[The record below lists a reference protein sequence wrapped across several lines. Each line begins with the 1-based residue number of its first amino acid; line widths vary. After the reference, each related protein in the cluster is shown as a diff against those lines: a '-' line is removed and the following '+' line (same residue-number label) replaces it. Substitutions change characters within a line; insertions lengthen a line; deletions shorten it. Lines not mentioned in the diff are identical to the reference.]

1 MKKAPIFFAFIL
13 LIFPLT
19 SAINLN
25 IEEKSS
31 NAVLI
36 PEINRPAIFTLNIKN
51 LGPTDNIEFYNLL
64 GFSMAPK
71 GTIDIDAGEIKEIE
85 LMVYPR
91 ENFDFRGFYT
101 FEYFI
106 RSQDDS
112 ELLEKLTMK
121 IVDLEDVFEIGSE
134 EINPESNSMQIYV
147 HNKENISFKDINGKF
162 DSSFFE
168 FEKVFSLGPNQR
180 KNFEVSLNKEDFK
193 KLMAGF
199 YTFTTK
205 LNIESTSLSLEG
217 TIKFIE
223 KDILTNKEE
232 YYGGVVNT
240 EIIEKKNEGNVLA
253 ETNTIVRK
261 NIISRLFT
269 TFDPEPDSVSREN
282 VNVYYTWNREIP
294 PGEILTIT
302 VKTNWLFPII
312 IAFLVLIIV
321 MLVKQYKRRNLVL
334 RKRVNFVHAKGGEF
348 ALKVSL
354 TIHAK
359 DTLER
364 VQIIDRLPN
373 LVKIYERFGSEKPKR
388 INERT
393 RRIEWEFDALESGE
407 TRVVSYIIYSK
418 IGVLGKFALPEATG
432 IYEKDGK
439 IHESQSN
446 KTFFISE
453 QKKGEVEKEDN
464 FTK

>member
-1 MKKAPIFFAFIL
+1 
-13 LIFPLT
+13 
-19 SAINLN
+19 
-25 IEEKSS
+25 
-31 NAVLI
+31 
-36 PEINRPAIFTLNIKN
+36 
-51 LGPTDNIEFYNLL
+51 
-64 GFSMAPK
+64 
-71 GTIDIDAGEIKEIE
+71 
-85 LMVYPR
+85 
-91 ENFDFRGFYT
+91 
-101 FEYFI
+101 
-106 RSQDDS
+106 
-112 ELLEKLTMK
+112 
-121 IVDLEDVFEIGSE
+121 
-134 EINPESNSMQIYV
+134 
-147 HNKENISFKDINGKF
+147 
-162 DSSFFE
+162 
-168 FEKVFSLGPNQR
+168 
-180 KNFEVSLNKEDFK
+180 
-193 KLMAGF
+193 MAGF